1 MHSKLS
7 PGGFV
12 DPGSESAQTAAAVAK
27 EFPSSA
33 QSDFVILVTAKHG
46 TVNSPAVRAAG
57 VALTER
63 LRRTDGVLTSFSYW
77 SLPPLPPNLSP
88 LASRDQRQ
96 ALVFASLR
104 GTDDSKIP
112 LAAKLAPEFDAD
124 TKVIS
129 TGVTGVAVVT
139 HQLSDQ
145 AEKDLQKS
153 DFLSAPFTFVALVIV
168 FGSLIAAFLPLS
180 VALLAVLG
188 TFVLLT
194 VLGQLTTVSVFSLN
208 LATGLG
214 LGLAID
220 YSLFIVSLPRRAGPW
235 RVAGCVG
242 RSERRRSHRRSARDR
257 SDFRSRRW

>member
-1 MHSKLS
+1 

-12 DPGSESAQTAAAVAK
+12 DPGSESARTAAAVER

-46 TVNSPAVRAAG
+46 TVNSPAVSAAG
-57 VALTER
+57 LALTDR
-63 LRRTDGVLTSFSYW
+63 LRQANGVLTALSYW
-77 SLPPLPPNLSP
+77 NIPNLGALSP
-88 LASRDQRQ
+88 LSSRDQRQ

-104 GTDDSKIP
+104 GTDDQKIK
-112 LAAKLAPEFDAD
+112 LAGKLAPEFDAD
-124 TKVIS
+124 TDAIS

-145 AEKDLQKS
+145 AEKDLQRS
-153 DFLSAPFTFVALVIV
+153 DFLSAPFTLVALIIV
-168 FGSLIAAFLPLS
+168 FGGLIAAFLPLG

-188 TFVLLT
+188 TFVLLS

-220 YSLFIVSLPRRAGPW
+220 YSLFIVSRYREELAEG
-235 RVAGCVG
+235 V
-242 RSERRRSHRRSARDR
+242 
-257 SDFRSRRW
+257 